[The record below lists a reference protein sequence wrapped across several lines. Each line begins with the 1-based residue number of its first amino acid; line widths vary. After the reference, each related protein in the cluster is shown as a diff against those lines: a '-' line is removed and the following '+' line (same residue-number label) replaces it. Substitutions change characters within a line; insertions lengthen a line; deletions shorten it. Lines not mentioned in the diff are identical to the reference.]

1 VKSKREGKKLLSLR
15 EYSYFEIET
24 KQPKNHLEAGLFYFQ
39 QSIFSILLNT
49 LTISFMSKF
58 ITLAF
63 LSALLFNGCT
73 IEKRTYSN
81 GYHTTWNVHHILPNK
96 TVAKKFQN
104 GHYLQPEITKEQSAK
119 TIDSIDKQPKALEL
133 KPELT
138 PIEIK
143 KEEKKNSLRQSN
155 VVSDTLP
162 DKLYSK
168 EEENF
173 LENVRKLKVA
183 RAGCISSFITFVSS
197 IALYAATF
205 SSFAAICLAIGII
218 GVLVFGTLGKI
229 YLARKNLAFEA
240 LVRSTNNSKDYQTKS
255 NALNKLLLVELE
267 TIIKGTKAVTLI
279 SGIAVLIALMIDSLE
294 VGALGFIVFPIP
306 LIVFCISLLVLL
318 GLIIKKGILTRKIKN

>member
-1 VKSKREGKKLLSLR
+1 
-15 EYSYFEIET
+15 
-24 KQPKNHLEAGLFYFQ
+24 
-39 QSIFSILLNT
+39 
-49 LTISFMSKF
+49 MSKF

-143 KEEKKNSLRQSN
+143 KEEKKNTYRRLK

-162 DKLYSK
+162 ENHYSQ

-173 LENVRKLKVA
+173 LENARKLKVV
-183 RAGCISSFITFVSS
+183 RAGALSSFITFVSS

-240 LVRSTNNSKDYQTKS
+240 LERSTNNSKDYQTKS

-267 TIIKGTKAVTLI
+267 SIIKGTKAVTLI

>member
-1 VKSKREGKKLLSLR
+1 VKTKREGKKLLSFR
-15 EYSYFEIET
+15 ESSYFEIET
-24 KQPKNHLEAGLFYFQ
+24 KQPKNPIRSGTFFFQ

-96 TVAKKFQN
+96 TAAKKFQN
-104 GHYLQPEITKEQSAK
+104 GHYLQPEITKEQSEK
-119 TIDSIDKQPKALEL
+119 TTDSIDKQPETLVL

-138 PIEIK
+138 PTEIK
-143 KEEKKNSLRQSN
+143 KEEKKNRNRKLI
-155 VVSDTLP
+155 VASDTLP

-173 LENVRKLKVA
+173 LENGRKVRVA
-183 RAGCISSFITFVSS
+183 RTGALSSFTAIIAS
-197 IALYAATF
+197 IALYLV
-205 SSFAAICLAIGII
+205 SEGSAILILLPI
-218 GVLVFGTLGKI
+218 GVIGVFVFGILGAV
-229 YLARKNLAFEA
+229 YLAKKRIA
-240 LVRSTNNSKDYQTKS
+240 LEDVKRNINNSTDYQTKS
-255 NALNKLLLVELE
+255 NALNNLLLADLVAS
-267 TIIKGTKAVTLI
+267 IKLTKLVTLL

-294 VGALGFIVFPIP
+294 IGALGFIVLPIP
-306 LIVFCISLLVLL
+306 LIVFCISILALL
-318 GLIIKKGILTRKIKN
+318 GFIIKRSILTRKIKN

>member
-1 VKSKREGKKLLSLR
+1 
-15 EYSYFEIET
+15 
-24 KQPKNHLEAGLFYFQ
+24 
-39 QSIFSILLNT
+39 
-49 LTISFMSKF
+49 MSKF

-96 TVAKKFQN
+96 TAAKKFQN

-119 TIDSIDKQPKALEL
+119 TIDSIDSIDKQPKALEL

-143 KEEKKNSLRQSN
+143 KEEKKNTYRRLK

-162 DKLYSK
+162 ENHYSQ

-173 LENVRKLKVA
+173 LENARKLKVV
-183 RAGCISSFITFVSS
+183 RAGALSSFITFVSS

-218 GVLVFGTLGKI
+218 GVFVFGTLGKI
-229 YLARKNLAFEA
+229 YLVRKNFAFEA
-240 LVRSTNNSKDYQTKS
+240 LERSANNSKDYQTKT

-294 VGALGFIVFPIP
+294 IGALGFIVFPIP
-306 LIVFCISLLVLL
+306 LIVFCISLLALL

>member
-104 GHYLQPEITKEQSAK
+104 GHYLQPEITKEQSEK
-119 TIDSIDKQPKALEL
+119 TIDSIDKQPETLVL
-133 KPELT
+133 KPKLT

-143 KEEKKNSLRQSN
+143 QEEKKNRNQQLN
-155 VVSDTLP
+155 IVSDTLP

-173 LENVRKLKVA
+173 LENGRKVRVA
-183 RAGCISSFITFVSS
+183 RTGALSSFIAIIAS
-197 IALYAATF
+197 IALYLV
-205 SSFAAICLAIGII
+205 SEGSAILILLPI
-218 GVLVFGTLGKI
+218 GVIGVFVFGILGKV
-229 YLARKNLAFEA
+229 YLARKSMAFED
-240 LVRSTNNSKDYQTKS
+240 VKRNINNSSDYQTKS
-255 NALNKLLLVELE
+255 NALNNLLLADLE
-267 TIIKGTKAVTLI
+267 ASIKLTKLVTLL
-279 SGIAVLIALMIDSLE
+279 SAIAMFIALMIDNLE
-294 VGALGFIVFPIP
+294 MGALGFSVLPIP
-306 LIVFCISLLVLL
+306 LIIFCISLLALL
-318 GLIIKKGILTRKIKN
+318 GFIIKRSILKRKIKN